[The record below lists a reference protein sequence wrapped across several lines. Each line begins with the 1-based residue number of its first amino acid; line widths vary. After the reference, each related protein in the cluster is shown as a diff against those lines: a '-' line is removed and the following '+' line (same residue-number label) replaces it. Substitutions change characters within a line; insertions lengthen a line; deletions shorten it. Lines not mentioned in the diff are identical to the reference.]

1 MNILL
6 HALSGN
12 PAPRLY
18 CAICVESRWGRH
30 FSKNSR
36 IDEGLNLRHRVFERR
51 SRAYGWQLV
60 AVPECMMTVSGAAA
74 RRLVDR
80 GRLPPKPVRRMR
92 RKMSM
97 SMGKRL
103 LVVAIA
109 ATVLTTPPAVTAN
122 QAVMTRDTF
131 LAATWRLT
139 GLVFAAA
146 PRGGFPIT
154 FHPDGTVVTSNLGG
168 ITRWSLLDDELVLSG
183 DQRIEV
189 IRLKWLPDRGV
200 FRHCPVPS
208 RIPLYVFPEAIKDP
222 LSIGCGDV
230 PAAILKLQ
238 IALDKAAY
246 QPGEQIVATATLT
259 NVGDAP
265 IDIRRS
271 ADETGRSDG
280 FRVELSKD
288 SANAL

>member
-1 MNILL
+1 
-6 HALSGN
+6 
-12 PAPRLY
+12 
-18 CAICVESRWGRH
+18 
-30 FSKNSR
+30 
-36 IDEGLNLRHRVFERR
+36 
-51 SRAYGWQLV
+51 
-60 AVPECMMTVSGAAA
+60 
-74 RRLVDR
+74 
-80 GRLPPKPVRRMR
+80 
-92 RKMSM
+92 
-97 SMGKRL
+97 MGKRL

-109 ATVLTTPPAVTAN
+109 ATVITTPPAVTAN

-131 LAATWRLT
+131 LATTWRLT

-168 ITRWSLLDDELVLSG
+168 ITRWSLRDDELVLSG
-183 DQRIEV
+183 DERLEV
-189 IRLKWLPDRGV
+189 IRLRWLPDRGV

-230 PAAILKLQ
+230 PAAVLKLQ
-238 IALDKAAY
+238 ITLDKAAY

-265 IDIRRS
+265 INIRRS

-288 SANAL
+288 SANALQSAPPPPSGAPGVAESLPPGGTNSRKLVLNRMLGSLKPGTYRLQIIYSATYADTQIGIWAEPIPLHITSQQ